1 MAIDDG
7 KLPHATAQG
16 EHMFVGSDTQP
27 YARDPSYRIN
37 LSVTN
42 LTIAGGFELVDAM
55 DHNSERKRVR
65 ESISGWG
72 HLGVNTVW
80 RVAGVEIASG
90 APISFHMAAVP
101 DSETRFIWR
110 ATIGFIQGDVKL
122 GIKQSFYINA
132 CSSQAALSE
141 LVASMR
147 SGGVDALKVAL
158 TTSMWTKQTSKN
170 AASSD
175 SPNVFYLL
183 PPLEGARHQ
192 PAIEWAD
199 ITAITWDEAYSG
211 RTQGVLPEQSK
222 PQPQQLEFPARAYSM
237 LFAISSLLLVMLAI
251 EFFQLLLATR
261 LR

>member
-1 MAIDDG
+1 MALGDG

-16 EHMFVGSDTQP
+16 EHTFVGTDTQS
-27 YARDPSYRIN
+27 YARNPGYQIH
-37 LSVTN
+37 LSVTD
-42 LTIAGGFELVDAM
+42 LTIAGGFALVDAM
-55 DHNSERKRVR
+55 DHTSERKRVR

-72 HLGVNTVW
+72 GLEGNVVW
-80 RVAGVEIASG
+80 RVAGADIAPG
-90 APISFHMAAVP
+90 TPISFHMAAVS
-101 DSETRFIWR
+101 DNETRFLWR

-141 LVASMR
+141 LVASLR
-147 SGGVDALKVAL
+147 SGGVDTLKAAL
-158 TTSMWTKQTSKN
+158 TTSMWTKQTLNSP
-170 AASSD
+170 SSD
-175 SPNVFYLL
+175 SPNAFYLL
-183 PPLEGARHQ
+183 PPLEGERHQ

-222 PQPQQLEFPARAYSM
+222 PQPQQLEFLARAYSM
-237 LFAISSLLLVMLAI
+237 LSAISFLLLAMLAI
-251 EFFQLLLATR
+251 EFFQLLLASR